1 MKICAETLF
10 LYGLAIDYC
19 VLSSV
24 KTLWH
29 ARGRPFLCAFLI
41 NVLYISLV
49 PFTGLFPA
57 ASYILLSA
65 AVMLSMRSKIRGSFL
80 GMALT
85 AALIDFLI
93 SSITLGL
100 MAVFNVGAY
109 IAALPCFLVW
119 FTVKK
124 ADKSIRLSK
133 ISGIYSIRLEK
144 DGRFADISALADT
157 GNALYINGRPV
168 VAADST
174 LLLPLCTDKNDM
186 FAAKCSTV
194 SGESEILC
202 FYADL
207 SVNGKTIKNICAAIS
222 AVPINGPYSAVINPE
237 LLI

>member
-1 MKICAETLF
+1 MKICAEALF
-10 LYGLAIDYC
+10 LYGLITDHC
-19 VLSSV
+19 VLSCV
-24 KTLWH
+24 KTLWRS
-29 ARGRPFLCAFLI
+29 RGRPFLCAVLI
-41 NVLYISLV
+41 NTVYILLI
-49 PFTGLFPA
+49 PFTGLYPA
-57 ASYILLSA
+57 APYILLSA
-65 AVMLSMRSKIRGSFL
+65 AVILSMRPKGLGAIL
-80 GMALT
+80 GMPLT

-100 MAVFNVGAY
+100 MAVFNTGAY

-124 ADKSIRLSK
+124 ADKSIRLSR

-168 VAADST
+168 VAADSA
-174 LLLPLCTDKNDM
+174 LLLPLCADKKDM

-222 AVPINGPYSAVINPE
+222 AVPINGPYNAVINPE